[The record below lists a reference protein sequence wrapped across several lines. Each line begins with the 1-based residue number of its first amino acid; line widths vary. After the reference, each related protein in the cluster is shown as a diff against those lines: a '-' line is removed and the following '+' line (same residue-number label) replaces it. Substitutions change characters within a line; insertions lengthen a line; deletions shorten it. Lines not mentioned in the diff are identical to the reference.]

1 MGWFAKYFPNAVT
14 MKSDFIQATGETLYM
29 TAITAIIAGILGMAI
44 GIGLIVTQPGGIL
57 ENRIVYNILDKFV
70 NLFRSIPFV
79 ILLAIIAPVTR
90 IIVGTAIGTT
100 AAIVP
105 LVIGSAPF
113 YARQIQNALAE
124 VDHGVIEA
132 AESVGSG
139 PIAIIFR
146 VYLKEGLADIIRSS
160 VLTLISLIDLTAMAG
175 AIGGGGLGNLAVNI
189 GYNRFQ
195 TDVIFLA
202 MLIILVIVFIIQLV
216 GDWLARR
223 VDHTA

>member
-57 ENRIVYNILDKFV
+57 ENRIIYNVLDKFV

-202 MLIILVIVFIIQLV
+202 MLIILVIVFLIQLV

>member
-1 MGWFAKYFPNAVT
+1 M
-14 MKSDFIQATGETLYM
+14 
-29 TAITAIIAGILGMAI
+29 
-44 GIGLIVTQPGGIL
+44 
-57 ENRIVYNILDKFV
+57 V

-79 ILLAIIAPVTR
+79 ILLAVIAPVTR

-113 YARQIQNALAE
+113 YARQIQNALTE
-124 VDHGVIEA
+124 VDHGIIEA
-132 AESVGSG
+132 AEAVGSG

-146 VYLKEGLADIIRSS
+146 VYLREGLADIIRSS

-175 AIGGGGLGNLAVNI
+175 AIGGGGLGNLAINV
-189 GYNRFQ
+189 GYSRFES
-195 TDVIFLA
+195 DVTFLA
-202 MLIILVIVFIIQLV
+202 MLIILVLVFAIQLL
-216 GDWLARR
+216 GDLWARR

>member
-1 MGWFAKYFPNAVT
+1 MNLFAKYFPNAVT
-14 MKSDFIQATGETLYM
+14 MKSDFVQATGETLYM
-29 TAITAIIAGILGMAI
+29 TFITAVVAGIIGMTI

-57 ENRIVYNILDKFV
+57 ENRVVYNILDKLV
-70 NLFRSIPFV
+70 NLCRSIPFV
-79 ILLAIIAPVTR
+79 ILLAVIAPLTR

-100 AAIVP
+100 MTIVP

-124 VDHGVIEA
+124 VDRGVIV

-146 VYLKEGLADIIRSS
+146 VYLREGLPDIIRSS

-175 AIGGGGLGNLAVNI
+175 AIGGGGLGNLAINV
-189 GYNRFQ
+189 GYSRFES
-195 TDVIFLA
+195 DVTFLA
-202 MLIILVIVFIIQLV
+202 MLIILVIVFAIQLI
-216 GDWLARR
+216 GDLWARK
-223 VDHTA
+223 VDHN

>member
-1 MGWFAKYFPNAVT
+1 

>member
-1 MGWFAKYFPNAVT
+1 
-14 MKSDFIQATGETLYM
+14 MKSEFIQATGETLYM
-29 TAITAIIAGILGMAI
+29 TAITAIIAGVIGMAI

-90 IIVGTAIGTT
+90 LIVGTAIGTT

-124 VDHGVIEA
+124 VDRGVIEA

-189 GYNRFQ
+189 GYNQFQ
-195 TDVIFLA
+195 IDVIFLA

>member
-1 MGWFAKYFPNAVT
+1 
-14 MKSDFIQATGETLYM
+14 MKSDFLQATWETIYM
-29 TAITAIIAGILGMAI
+29 TLITAVVAGIIGMAI

-57 ENRIVYNILDKFV
+57 ENKVVYNILDKIV

-79 ILLAIIAPVTR
+79 ILLAVIAPVTR

-132 AESVGSG
+132 AEDVGSG

-146 VYLKEGLADIIRSS
+146 VYLREGLADIIRSS

-175 AIGGGGLGNLAVNI
+175 AIGGGGLGNLAINV
-189 GYNRFQ
+189 GYSRFES
-195 TDVIFLA
+195 DVTFLA
-202 MLIILVIVFIIQLV
+202 MLIILVLVFAIQLC
-216 GDWLARR
+216 GDLLARK
-223 VDHTA
+223 VDHSA

>member
-1 MGWFAKYFPNAVT
+1 

-57 ENRIVYNILDKFV
+57 ENRIIYNVLDKFV

-202 MLIILVIVFIIQLV
+202 MLIILVIVFLIQLV

>member
-1 MGWFAKYFPNAVT
+1 
-14 MKSDFIQATGETLYM
+14 M

>member
-1 MGWFAKYFPNAVT
+1 MT

-57 ENRIVYNILDKFV
+57 ENRIIYNVLDKFV

-202 MLIILVIVFIIQLV
+202 MLIILVIVFLIQLV

>member
-1 MGWFAKYFPNAVT
+1 
-14 MKSDFIQATGETLYM
+14 MKSDFVQATGETLYM
-29 TAITAIIAGILGMAI
+29 TFFTAVVAGIIGMAI

-57 ENRIVYNILDKFV
+57 ENRVVYNILDKLV
-70 NLFRSIPFV
+70 NLCRSIPFV
-79 ILLAIIAPVTR
+79 ILLAVIAPLTR

-113 YARQIQNALAE
+113 YARQIQNTLAE
-124 VDHGVIEA
+124 VDRGVIEA

-146 VYLKEGLADIIRSS
+146 VYLRESLPDIIRSS

-175 AIGGGGLGNLAVNI
+175 AIGGGGLGNLAINV
-189 GYNRFQ
+189 GYSRFES
-195 TDVIFLA
+195 DVTFLA
-202 MLIILVIVFIIQLV
+202 MLIILVIVFAIQLI
-216 GDWLARR
+216 GDLWARK
-223 VDHTA
+223 VDHN

>member
-1 MGWFAKYFPNAVT
+1 MSIFAKYFPNAVT
-14 MKSDFIQATGETLYM
+14 MKSDFLQATWETIYM
-29 TAITAIIAGILGMAI
+29 TLITAIVAGVIGMAI

-57 ENRIVYNILDKFV
+57 ENRVVYNILDKVV

-79 ILLAIIAPVTR
+79 ILLAVIAPVTR

-113 YARQIQNALAE
+113 YARQIQNSLTE
-124 VDHGVIEA
+124 VDHGIIEA
-132 AESVGSG
+132 AEAVGSG

-146 VYLKEGLADIIRSS
+146 VYLREGLADIIRSS

-175 AIGGGGLGNLAVNI
+175 AIGGGGLGNLAINV
-189 GYNRFQ
+189 GYSRFES
-195 TDVIFLA
+195 DVTFLA
-202 MLIILVIVFIIQLV
+202 MLIILVLVFAIQLL
-216 GDWLARR
+216 GDLWARR